1 MRSVLLASLF
11 AMAISAPATA
21 QGWID
26 PVRPIAE
33 WGVVKLRSSVNVRV
47 TGRGARVE
55 VEEWFQNR
63 GGAAMGES
71 DYLYPL
77 PGEAVFSNFSL
88 FQGDQELRGETMDA
102 NRARSIYEEIVR
114 KKRDPAL
121 IELAGHGLLR
131 ARVFPIAS
139 GETRKITLRY
149 TQMLPRAGDALQ
161 FRYSVGARNGQV
173 AAVRPVFNRL
183 DVVSSE
189 QPGRQPDR
197 APLTFTLTA
206 DNGRE
211 FRDAFSPTHE
221 VRTERRE
228 GQMIVR
234 PTHELNGDFALFL
247 PLASTAVGITVATHS
262 SNSEPGY
269 FMLTLSPG
277 AVRTASVPRDITA
290 VIDISGS
297 MSGEKMQQARN
308 ALRQLL
314 SSLSAQDR
322 FRLIAF
328 SSGVQNYGPEWTAAT
343 PTALSRAREWVDGL
357 QAEGGTNISGALD
370 EAFRV
375 TSDPERLAMIIF
387 LTDGLPSV
395 GEQNPE
401 RIAQKAERQHGHA
414 RVFVFGVGYDVNTY
428 LLDRL
433 SAAARGA
440 TQYVQPGE
448 NVEQAVA
455 ALAAKV
461 QHPVVAD
468 LRISDTP
475 VRITDVY
482 PRVLPDLFAGEE
494 LVVFGRYEQCFAKGK
509 PECDITSVDRQV
521 TITGRRGNRTE
532 RFNTE
537 ATFAAFEN
545 GNDFIPR
552 LWASRKIASLSQQLR
567 LEGANPR
574 TVEEIRELA
583 LRYGLLSEYTSY
595 LVQEPNVVVAA
606 QAMPAGAVAA
616 PAASVGARAVQ
627 LADREQKSRDVR
639 SANELDKVQNAI
651 AASSP
656 GLGFEGQRRENSAR
670 QTAGRQF
677 VQKGTLWM
685 DQVHGKSQRVQNVE
699 PYSAAYFALLRRLP
713 ELERYWKEYDEVL
726 VAGKRVSIQ
735 VSKGG
740 AQQFSEP
747 ELMRLVAEFRKP

>member
-1 MRSVLLASLF
+1 MRSLVFASLY
-11 AMAISAPATA
+11 AIALAAPAAA

-26 PVRPIAE
+26 PVRPMPD
-33 WGVVKLRSSVNVRV
+33 WGVVKLRTAVNVRV
-47 TGRGARVE
+47 TGRVARVE

-114 KKRDPAL
+114 KKKDPAL

-161 FRYSVGARNGQV
+161 FRYSAGARNGQV
-173 AAVRPVFNRL
+173 VAARPVFDRP
-183 DVVSSE
+183 DVVTRE
-189 QPGRQPDR
+189 QSGRQPDR

-211 FRDAFSPTHE
+211 FRAAFSPTHE
-221 VRTERRE
+221 VRTERADGR
-228 GQMIVR
+228 MIVR
-234 PTHELNGDFALFL
+234 PAHELNGDFALFL
-247 PLASTAVGITVATHS
+247 PLSSTAVGITVATHRPS
-262 SNSEPGY
+262 GEPGY

-277 AVRTASVPRDITA
+277 DARETSVARDITA
-290 VIDISGS
+290 VIDVSGS
-297 MSGEKMQQARN
+297 MSGDKMQQARA
-308 ALRQLL
+308 ALRQLI
-314 SSLSAQDR
+314 SSLNARDR

-328 SSGVQNYGPEWTAAT
+328 SSDVRDYRADWTPAT
-343 PTALSRAREWVDGL
+343 ATELARAREWVDAL
-357 QAEGGTNISGALD
+357 QAEGGTNISGALA

-375 TSDPERLAMIIF
+375 TSDPERLAIVVF

-395 GEQNPE
+395 GELNPE
-401 RIAQKAERQHGHA
+401 RIAQKAQREHGAA
-414 RVFVFGVGYDVNTY
+414 RVFAFGVGYDVNTY
-428 LLDRL
+428 LLDHL

-461 QHPVVAD
+461 QHPVLAD
-468 LRISDTP
+468 LRIGDTP

-494 LVVFGRYEQCFAKGK
+494 LVVFGRYDA
-509 PECDITSVDRQV
+509 DRTDTEGQV
-521 TITGRRGNRTE
+521 TITGRRANRAE
-532 RFNTE
+532 RFSTR
-537 ATFAAFEN
+537 AAFAEHEN

-552 LWASRKIASLSQQLR
+552 LWASRKIAALSQQLR
-567 LEGANPR
+567 LEGQNPR
-574 TVEEIRELA
+574 TIEEIRELA
-583 LRYGLLSEYTSY
+583 LRYGLLTEYTSY
-595 LVQEPNVVVAA
+595 LVQEPNMVVAQSRIA
-606 QAMPAGAVAA
+606 AAAAA
-616 PAASVGARAVQ
+616 PSARVGQAAVQ
-627 LADREQKSRDVR
+627 LAAREQQSRDVR
-639 SANELDKVQNAI
+639 SANELDKAQSAI
-651 AASSP
+651 AA
-656 GLGFEGQRRENSAR
+656 GDIRLKDEERKDAGAR

-677 VQKGTLWM
+677 VRQGAVWQ
-685 DQVHGKSQRVQNVE
+685 DQVHSKTQRVQAIE
-699 PYSAAYFALLRRLP
+699 QYSPAYFAVLRRLP
-713 ELERYWKEYDEVL
+713 ELELYWKEYDQVL

-740 AQQFSEP
+740 AQQLSDA
-747 ELMRLVAEFRKP
+747 ELMRLVTEFRKP